1 MDINSIMS
9 SQLASLQHT
18 VQLSILDKSLNIMGA
33 TGVIEMLDKST
44 QNQPPMNHPYK
55 GNIIDISV

>member
-18 VQLSILDKSLNIMGA
+18 VQLSILDKSLNMGA